1 MTKKKSISSQDDVV
15 SWKAFSGSESE
26 RDNMQAWVEAQ
37 GYPNFK
43 VVSQWKPKGEWG
55 SYGFIF
61 QTSQTKV
68 DKLIQKE
75 WLKKG
80 CVVEREDAELS

>member
-26 RDNMQAWVEAQ
+26 RNNMQTWVEAQ

-55 SYGFIF
+55 SYGFVF
-61 QTSQTKV
+61 QTSQPKV